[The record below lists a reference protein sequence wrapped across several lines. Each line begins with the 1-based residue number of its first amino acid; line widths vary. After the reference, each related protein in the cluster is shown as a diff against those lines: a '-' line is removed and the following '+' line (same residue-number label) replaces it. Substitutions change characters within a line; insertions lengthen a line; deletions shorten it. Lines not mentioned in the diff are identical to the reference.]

1 MAVTAIRLF
10 GADWCPDCARV
21 KQFLGKYQVNYAWV
35 DIDRDQKAATELLE
49 LNSGNR
55 TVPTLLFSD
64 GTVLAEPTDL
74 ELADK
79 LNLTQESAI
88 DFYDVLIAGAGP
100 TGMAAAIYTTREN
113 LKTTLVERSIVGGQ
127 ASLTDQIDNYPGFP
141 DGVKG
146 MELSMSMEK
155 QARRFGAEFKTGV
168 SVERIEARGKYKK
181 VTTSSGEVYC
191 RSVLIATGSDYRT
204 LGVPGEKELTSRGV
218 HYCAT
223 CDGPL
228 YSGKQLIVV
237 GGGNS
242 AMQESV
248 FLTRFA
254 SKITILVRGT
264 ELKGTELLIN
274 KVKSLPQIE
283 VHFGVT
289 TTGISKTE
297 DGQMLLEANSG
308 RGGRAQFTADGIFI
322 FIGLVPNTTWLKG
335 QLDLD
340 DQGFIKTNKTF
351 ETSMPGVFA
360 AGDVRSGS
368 TLQLASAVGEGVTA
382 ALMIREYLKEM

>member
-1 MAVTAIRLF
+1 MTANAIRLF
-10 GADWCPDCARV
+10 GADWCPDCARIKHFFGQHRV
-21 KQFLGKYQVNYAWV
+21 EYQWI
-35 DIDRDQKAATELLE
+35 DIDRDQAAAAELLK

-55 TVPTLLFSD
+55 TVPTLMFAD
-64 GTVLAEPTDL
+64 GTILAEPTNR
-74 ELADK
+74 ELAEK
-79 LNLTQESAI
+79 LNLSDESAA
-88 DFYDVLIAGAGP
+88 DYCDVLIAGAGP
-100 TGMAAAIYTTREN
+100 AGMAAAIYTTREN
-113 LKTTLVERSIVGGQ
+113 LKTVLIERSIVGGQ

-141 DGVKG
+141 EGVKG
-146 MELSMSMEK
+146 MELSQSMEK
-155 QARRFGAEFKTGV
+155 QARRFGADIRTGV
-168 SVERIEARGKYKK
+168 AVERIEIEGKYKK
-181 VTTSSGEVYC
+181 VITSAGNIYVKSI
-191 RSVLIATGSDYRT
+191 LIATGSDYRT
-204 LGVPGEKELTSRGV
+204 LGVPGEKEFTSRGV

-228 YSGKQLIVV
+228 YSGKELIVV

-254 SKITILVRGT
+254 SKITILVRGI

-274 KVKSLPQIE
+274 KIKSMPQIE

-289 TTGISKTE
+289 TTGISQSE
-297 DGQMLLEANSG
+297 AGRMLLEANSS
-308 RGGRAQFTADGIFI
+308 RGGRAKFIADGIFV

-335 QLDLD
+335 QFDLD
-340 DQGFIKTNKTF
+340 DQGFIKTSKTF

-382 ALMIREYLKEM
+382 ALMIREYLKEE